1 MFSTLKNAFK
11 DKEIRKKIFFTLFI
25 LLLYRIGA
33 NITVPGI
40 NAKAIS
46 QVAQT
51 GLVSMLDTVSGGG
64 LDNYSIFSLG
74 VSPYITA
81 QIVIQLLQMDIVPR
95 LVEWGKQGEVGR
107 RKTNQVTRY
116 LTLAIA
122 FVQSIGITLGFNVL
136 TQMGLVKN
144 QTPTTY
150 IQIGIIMTGGTM
162 LLNWLGDEI
171 TDKGLGNGISVIIFA
186 GIIARLPN
194 GIYSLYKEEIVNT
207 SASDRRK
214 GILFFA
220 GIIILILL
228 VTQLVTWVQQAER
241 RVPIQYTRRANVSGS
256 ESFLP
261 LKVNVSGV
269 IPVIFASSFI
279 ITPATI
285 LMVFQ
290 KNHANDQWFK
300 VCSNIFSMQTTAG
313 SLIYTL
319 LIILF
324 TFFYAFVQ
332 VNPEKLAEN
341 LQKQGAYIPSVWPG
355 EDTQKYVS
363 KLLIRLSTVGS
374 VFLGLVALLP
384 QLATNIWGLPSSIG
398 LGGTSLLIVIG
409 VVLEL
414 WRQIDG
420 LLMKREY
427 VGFIRDKRPSF
438 ND

>member
-11 DKEIRKKIFFTLFI
+11 DKEIRNKIYFTLFI

-33 NITVPGI
+33 NITVPGV
-40 NAKAIS
+40 NAKAIT

-51 GLVSMLDTVSGGG
+51 GLVPMLDTVSGGG

-74 VSPYITA
+74 VSPFITA
-81 QIVIQLLQMDIVPR
+81 QIVIQLLQMDIVPT

-107 RKTNQVTRY
+107 RKTNQVTRW
-116 LTLAIA
+116 LALFVA
-122 FVQSIGITLGFNVL
+122 FFQSLGITLGFNAL
-136 TQMGLVKN
+136 TEMGLVKS
-144 QTPTTY
+144 QTWQTY
-150 IQIGIIMTGGTM
+150 CEIAIIMTAGTM
-162 LLNWLGDEI
+162 LLTWLGDEI
-171 TDKGLGNGISVIIFA
+171 TDKGLGNGVSVIIFA
-186 GIIARLPN
+186 GIIARLPR
-194 GIYSLYKEEIVNT
+194 GLWQLYKDEVINN
-207 SASDRRK
+207 SASDRWQ
-214 GILFFA
+214 GIVFFIA
-220 GIIILILL
+220 ILIAILI
-228 VTQLVTWVQQAER
+228 VTQIVTWVEQADR
-241 RVPIQYTRRANVSGS
+241 RIPIQYTRRATTSGS

-279 ITPATI
+279 VTPATI
-285 LMVFQ
+285 LMAFQ
-290 KNHANDQWFK
+290 RTQGDQQWYK
-300 VCSNIFSMQTTAG
+300 VMTNIFSMQTTTG
-313 SLIYTL
+313 VIIYTL
-319 LIILF
+319 LIVLF

-332 VNPEKLAEN
+332 VNPEKLAKN

-355 EDTQKYVS
+355 KDTQKYVS

-384 QLATNIWGLPSSIG
+384 QLATNIWDLPSSIG

-414 WRQIDG
+414 SRQING

-427 VGFIRDKRPSF
+427 VGFIR
-438 ND
+438 

>member
-11 DKEIRKKIFFTLFI
+11 DKEIRNKIYFTLFI
-25 LLLYRIGA
+25 LLIYRIGA
-33 NITVPGI
+33 NITVPGV
-40 NAKAIS
+40 NAKAIT

-51 GLVSMLDTVSGGG
+51 GLVPMLDTVSGGG

-81 QIVIQLLQMDIVPR
+81 QIVIQLLQMDIVPT

-107 RKTNQVTRY
+107 RKTNNVTRW
-116 LTLAIA
+116 LALFVA
-122 FVQSIGITLGFNVL
+122 FIQSIGITLGFNAL
-136 TQMGLVKN
+136 TQMGLVKS
-144 QTPTTY
+144 QTWQSY
-150 IQIGIIMTGGTM
+150 CEIAIIMTAGTM
-162 LLNWLGDEI
+162 LLTWLGDEI
-171 TDKGLGNGISVIIFA
+171 TDKGLGNGVSVIIFA
-186 GIIARLPN
+186 GIIARLPR
-194 GIYSLYKEEIVNT
+194 GLWQLYKDSVINNN
-207 SASDRRK
+207 ASDRWQ
-214 GILFFA
+214 GILFFIA
-220 GIIILILL
+220 IIIAILI
-228 VTQLVTWVQQAER
+228 VTQIVTWVEQADR
-241 RVPIQYTRRANVSGS
+241 RIPIQYTRRATISGS

-285 LMVFQ
+285 LMAFQ
-290 KNHANDQWFK
+290 RSQGDQQWYK
-300 VCSNIFSMQTTAG
+300 VMTNIFSMQTTPG
-313 SLIYTL
+313 VIIYTV

-332 VNPEKLAEN
+332 VNPEKLSKN

-355 EDTQKYVS
+355 KDTQDYVS
-363 KLLIRLSTVGS
+363 KVLIRLSTVGS

-384 QLATNIWGLPSSIG
+384 QLATNFWDLPSSIG

-414 WRQIDG
+414 SRQING

-427 VGFIRDKRPSF
+427 VGFIR
-438 ND
+438 

>member
-11 DKEIRKKIFFTLFI
+11 DKEIRNKIWFTLFI

-33 NITVPGI
+33 NITVPGV
-40 NAKAIS
+40 NAKAIT

-51 GLVSMLDTVSGGG
+51 GLVPMLDTVSGGG

-81 QIVIQLLQMDIVPR
+81 QIVIQLLQMDIVPT

-107 RKTNQVTRY
+107 RKTNQVTRW
-116 LTLAIA
+116 LALAIA
-122 FVQSIGITLGFNVL
+122 FVQSIGITLGFNAL
-136 TQMGLVKN
+136 TQMGLVKT
-144 QTPTTY
+144 QTPQTY
-150 IQIGIIMTGGTM
+150 IEIAIIMTAGTM
-162 LLNWLGDEI
+162 LLTWLGDEI

-186 GIIARLPN
+186 GIIARLP
-194 GIYSLYKEEIVNT
+194 GGLWQVYKEEVINN
-207 SASDRRK
+207 SASDRWK
-214 GILFFA
+214 GILFFVGLILA
-220 GIIILILL
+220 ILI
-228 VTQLVTWVQQAER
+228 VTQLVTWVEQATR
-241 RVPIQYTRRANVSGS
+241 RIPIQYTRRATVSGS

-285 LMVFQ
+285 LMAFQ
-290 KNHANDQWFK
+290 KSQGDQQWFK
-300 VCSNIFSMQTTAG
+300 VLTNIFSLQTTPG
-313 SLIYTL
+313 VIIYTL
-319 LIILF
+319 LIVLF

-355 EDTQKYVS
+355 KDTQNYIS
-363 KLLIRLSTVGS
+363 KMLMKLSTVGA

-384 QLATNIWGLPSSIG
+384 QLATNFWNLPSSIG

-414 WRQIDG
+414 SRQING

-427 VGFIRDKRPSF
+427 VGFIR
-438 ND
+438 

>member
-11 DKEIRKKIFFTLFI
+11 DKDIRSKIFFTLFI

-33 NITVPGI
+33 NITVPGV
-40 NAKAIS
+40 NAKAITR
-46 QVAQT
+46 VEQT
-51 GLVSMLDTVSGGG
+51 GLVPMLDTVSGGG
-64 LDNYSIFSLG
+64 LDTYSIFSLG

-81 QIVIQLLQMDIVPR
+81 QIVIQLLQMDIVPK

-116 LTLAIA
+116 LTLVVA
-122 FVQSIGITLGFNVL
+122 FVQSLGITLGFNVL
-136 TQMGLVKN
+136 TEMGLVKT
-144 QTPTTY
+144 QTPQTY
-150 IQIGIIMTGGTM
+150 IEIAIIMTAGTM
-162 LLNWLGDEI
+162 LLTWLGDEI
-171 TDKGLGNGISVIIFA
+171 TDKGLGNGVSVIIFA

-194 GIYSLYKEEIVNT
+194 GIYQLFKDFIINN
-207 SASDRRK
+207 SASDRWQ
-214 GILFFA
+214 GILFFIA
-220 GIIILILL
+220 IIIAILL
-228 VTQLVTWVQQAER
+228 VTQFVTWFQQADL
-241 RVPIQYTRRANVSGS
+241 RVPIQYTRRAATSGS

-285 LMVFQ
+285 LMAFQ
-290 KNHANDQWFK
+290 RSHGNEQWFK
-300 VCSNIFSMQTTAG
+300 ICNQIFSLQTTPGA
-313 SLIYTL
+313 LIYTL

-355 EDTQKYVS
+355 KDTQKYVS
-363 KLLIRLSTVGS
+363 KILIRLSTVGA

-384 QLATNIWGLPSSIG
+384 QLATNIFGLPSSIG

-414 WRQIDG
+414 ARQVDG

-427 VGFIRDKRPSF
+427 VGFIR
-438 ND
+438 

>member
-11 DKEIRKKIFFTLFI
+11 DKEIRNKIYFTLFI
-25 LLLYRIGA
+25 LLIYRIGA
-33 NITVPGI
+33 NITVPGV
-40 NAKAIS
+40 NAKAIT

-51 GLVSMLDTVSGGG
+51 GLVPMLDTVSGGG

-81 QIVIQLLQMDIVPR
+81 QIVIQLLQMDIVPT

-107 RKTNQVTRY
+107 RKTNNVTRW
-116 LTLAIA
+116 LALFVA
-122 FVQSIGITLGFNVL
+122 FIQSIGITLGFNAL
-136 TQMGLVKN
+136 TQMGLVKSQN
-144 QTPTTY
+144 WQSY
-150 IQIGIIMTGGTM
+150 GEIAIIMTAGTM
-162 LLNWLGDEI
+162 LLTWLGDEI
-171 TDKGLGNGISVIIFA
+171 TDKGLGNGVSVIIFA
-186 GIIARLPN
+186 GIIARLPR
-194 GIYSLYKEEIVNT
+194 GLWQLYKDGVINNY
-207 SASDRRK
+207 ASDRWQ
-214 GILFFA
+214 GILFFIA
-220 GIIILILL
+220 IIIAILI
-228 VTQLVTWVQQAER
+228 VTQLVTWVEQADR
-241 RVPIQYTRRANVSGS
+241 RIPIQYTRRATISGS

-285 LMVFQ
+285 LMAFQ
-290 KNHANDQWFK
+290 KSQGDQQWYK
-300 VCSNIFSMQTTAG
+300 IMTNIFSMQTTPG
-313 SLIYTL
+313 VIIYTV

-332 VNPEKLAEN
+332 VNPEKLAKN

-355 EDTQKYVS
+355 KDTQDYVS
-363 KLLIRLSTVGS
+363 KVLIRLSTVGS

-384 QLATNIWGLPSSIG
+384 QLATNFWDLPSSIG

-414 WRQIDG
+414 SRQING

-427 VGFIRDKRPSF
+427 VGFIR
-438 ND
+438 

>member
-11 DKEIRKKIFFTLFI
+11 DKEIRNKIFFTLFI

-33 NITVPGI
+33 NIAVPGV
-40 NAKAIS
+40 NAKAIN

-51 GLVSMLDTVSGGG
+51 GLVPMLDTVSGGG

-81 QIVIQLLQMDIVPR
+81 QIVIQLLQMDIVPK

-116 LTLAIA
+116 LTLVVA
-122 FVQSIGITLGFNVL
+122 FIQSIGITLGFNVL
-136 TQMGLVKN
+136 TQMGLVKS
-144 QTPTTY
+144 QTPQTY
-150 IQIGIIMTGGTM
+150 IQIAIIMTAGTF
-162 LLNWLGDEI
+162 LLTWLGDEI
-171 TDKGLGNGISVIIFA
+171 TDKGLGNGVSVIIFA
-186 GIIARLPN
+186 GIISRLPN
-194 GIYSLYKEEIVNT
+194 GIAQIFKEDVSNA
-207 SASDRRK
+207 SSSDRWK
-214 GILFFA
+214 GILFFVA
-220 GIIILILL
+220 IIIAIL
-228 VTQLVTWVQQAER
+228 VITKVVTWVEQAIR
-241 RVPIQYTRRANVSGS
+241 RVSIQYTRRAAVSGS

-279 ITPATI
+279 ITPSTI
-285 LMVFQ
+285 LMAFQ
-290 KNHANDQWFK
+290 SHQGEQWYQILTQ
-300 VCSNIFSMQTTAG
+300 IFSLQTTPGAV
-313 SLIYTL
+313 IYTL
-319 LIILF
+319 LIVLF

-332 VNPEKLAEN
+332 VNPEKLSEN
-341 LQKQGAYIPSVWPG
+341 LQKQSAYIPSVWPG
-355 EDTQKYVS
+355 KDTQDFVS
-363 KLLIRLSTVGS
+363 KLLMRLSTVGS
-374 VFLGLVALLP
+374 VYLGLVALLP

-414 WRQIDG
+414 SRQVNG

-427 VGFIRDKRPSF
+427 VGFIR
-438 ND
+438 

>member
-11 DKEIRKKIFFTLFI
+11 DKEIRNKIFFTLFI

-33 NITVPGI
+33 NIAVPGV
-40 NAKAIS
+40 NAKAIN

-51 GLVSMLDTVSGGG
+51 GLVPMLDTVSGGG

-81 QIVIQLLQMDIVPR
+81 QIVIQLLQMDIVPK

-116 LTLAIA
+116 LTLVVA
-122 FVQSIGITLGFNVL
+122 FIQSIGITLGFNVL
-136 TQMGLVKN
+136 TQMGLVKSP
-144 QTPTTY
+144 TPQTY
-150 IQIGIIMTGGTM
+150 IQIAIIMTAGTF
-162 LLNWLGDEI
+162 LLTWLGDEI
-171 TDKGLGNGISVIIFA
+171 TDKGLGNGVSVIIFA
-186 GIIARLPN
+186 GIISRLPN
-194 GIYSLYKEEIVNT
+194 GIAQIFKEDVSNA
-207 SASDRRK
+207 SSSDRWK
-214 GILFFA
+214 GIVFFVA
-220 GIIILILL
+220 IIIAIL
-228 VTQLVTWVQQAER
+228 VITKVVTWVEQAIR
-241 RVPIQYTRRANVSGS
+241 RVPIQYTRRAAVSGS

-279 ITPATI
+279 ITPSTI
-285 LMVFQ
+285 LMAFQ
-290 KNHANDQWFK
+290 SHQGEQWYQILTQ
-300 VCSNIFSMQTTAG
+300 IFSLQTTPGAV
-313 SLIYTL
+313 IYTL
-319 LIILF
+319 LIVLF

-332 VNPEKLAEN
+332 VNPEKLSEN
-341 LQKQGAYIPSVWPG
+341 LQKQSAYIPSVWPG
-355 EDTQKYVS
+355 KDTQDFVS
-363 KLLIRLSTVGS
+363 KLLMRLSTVGS
-374 VFLGLVALLP
+374 VYLGLVALLP

-414 WRQIDG
+414 SRQVNG

-427 VGFIRDKRPSF
+427 VGFIR
-438 ND
+438 

>member
-11 DKEIRKKIFFTLFI
+11 DKEIRNKIFFTLFI

-33 NITVPGI
+33 NIAVPGV
-40 NAKAIS
+40 NAKAIN

-51 GLVSMLDTVSGGG
+51 GLVPMLDTVSGGG

-81 QIVIQLLQMDIVPR
+81 QIVIQLLQMDIVPK

-116 LTLAIA
+116 LTLVVA
-122 FVQSIGITLGFNVL
+122 FIQSIGITLGFNVL
-136 TQMGLVKN
+136 TQMGLVKS
-144 QTPTTY
+144 QTPQTY
-150 IQIGIIMTGGTM
+150 IQIAIIMTAGTF
-162 LLNWLGDEI
+162 LLTWLGDEI
-171 TDKGLGNGISVIIFA
+171 TDKGLGNGVSVIIFA
-186 GIIARLPN
+186 GIISRLPN
-194 GIYSLYKEEIVNT
+194 GIAQIFKEDVSNA
-207 SASDRRK
+207 SSSDRWK
-214 GILFFA
+214 GIVFFVA
-220 GIIILILL
+220 IIIAIL
-228 VTQLVTWVQQAER
+228 VITKVVTWGEQAIR
-241 RVPIQYTRRANVSGS
+241 RVPIQYTRRAAVSGS

-279 ITPATI
+279 ITPSTI
-285 LMVFQ
+285 LMAFQ
-290 KNHANDQWFK
+290 SHQGEQWYQILTQ
-300 VCSNIFSMQTTAG
+300 IFSLQTTPGAV
-313 SLIYTL
+313 IYTL
-319 LIILF
+319 LIVLF

-332 VNPEKLAEN
+332 VNPEKLSEN
-341 LQKQGAYIPSVWPG
+341 LQKQSAYIPSVWPG
-355 EDTQKYVS
+355 KDTQDFVS
-363 KLLIRLSTVGS
+363 KLLMRLSTVGS
-374 VFLGLVALLP
+374 VYLGLVALLP

-414 WRQIDG
+414 SRQVNG

-427 VGFIRDKRPSF
+427 VGFIR
-438 ND
+438 

>member
-11 DKEIRKKIFFTLFI
+11 DKEIRNKIYFTLFI

-33 NITVPGI
+33 NITVPGV
-40 NAKAIS
+40 NAKAIT

-51 GLVSMLDTVSGGG
+51 GLVPMLDTVSGGG

-74 VSPYITA
+74 VSPFITA
-81 QIVIQLLQMDIVPR
+81 QIVIQLLQMDIIPT

-107 RKTNQVTRY
+107 RKTNQATRW
-116 LTLAIA
+116 LALFVA
-122 FVQSIGITLGFNVL
+122 FFQSIGITLGFNAL
-136 TQMGLVKN
+136 TEMGLVKS
-144 QTPTTY
+144 QTWQSY
-150 IQIGIIMTGGTM
+150 CEIAIIMTAGTM
-162 LLNWLGDEI
+162 LLTWLGDEI
-171 TDKGLGNGISVIIFA
+171 TDKGLGNGVSVIIFA
-186 GIIARLPN
+186 GIIARLPR
-194 GIYSLYKEEIVNT
+194 GLWQLYKDEVINN
-207 SASDRRK
+207 SASDRWQ
-214 GILFFA
+214 GIVFFIA
-220 GIIILILL
+220 ILIAILI
-228 VTQLVTWVQQAER
+228 VTQIVTWVEQADR
-241 RVPIQYTRRANVSGS
+241 RIPIQYTRRATTSGS

-279 ITPATI
+279 VTPATI
-285 LMVFQ
+285 LMAFQ
-290 KNHANDQWFK
+290 RTQGDQQWYK
-300 VCSNIFSMQTTAG
+300 VMTNIFSMQTTTG
-313 SLIYTL
+313 VIIYTL
-319 LIILF
+319 LIVLF

-332 VNPEKLAEN
+332 VNPEKLAKN

-355 EDTQKYVS
+355 KDTQKYVS

-384 QLATNIWGLPSSIG
+384 QLATNIWDLPSSIG

-414 WRQIDG
+414 SRQING

-427 VGFIRDKRPSF
+427 VGFIR
-438 ND
+438 

>member
-25 LLLYRIGA
+25 LLLYRLGA

-40 NAKAIS
+40 NARAIDT
-46 QVAQT
+46 VAQT
-51 GLVSMLDTVSGGG
+51 GLVPMLDLVSGGG

-95 LVEWGKQGEVGR
+95 LVEWSKQGEVGR

-116 LTLAIA
+116 LTLAVA
-122 FVQSIGITLGFNVL
+122 FVQAIGITLGFNVL
-136 TQMGLVKN
+136 TQMGLVQH
-144 QTPTTY
+144 QTPMTY

-162 LLNWLGDEI
+162 LLTWLGDEI
-171 TDKGLGNGISVIIFA
+171 TDKGLGNGVSAIIFA
-186 GIIARLPN
+186 GIICRLPR
-194 GIYSLYKEEIVNT
+194 GIVSLYREEIIDA
-207 SASDRRK
+207 SAADRWQ
-214 GILFFA
+214 GILFFI
-220 GIIILILL
+220 GIILIILV
-228 VTQLVTWVQQAER
+228 VTQFVTWVQQAER
-241 RVPIQYTRRANVSGS
+241 RIPIQYTRRATVSGS

-279 ITPATI
+279 MTPATI
-285 LMVFQ
+285 LMAFQ
-290 KNHANDQWFK
+290 KNHGNDQWFK

-313 SLIYTL
+313 SIIYTL

-355 EDTQKYVS
+355 KDTQNYVS
-363 KLLIRLSTVGS
+363 KLLMRLSTVGS

-384 QLATNIWGLPSSIG
+384 QLATNIWSLPSSIG

-414 WRQIDG
+414 SRQIDG

-427 VGFIRDKRPSF
+427 VGFIR
-438 ND
+438 

>member
-11 DKEIRKKIFFTLFI
+11 DKEIRNKIYFTLFI

-33 NITVPGI
+33 NITVPGV
-40 NAKAIS
+40 NAKAIT

-51 GLVSMLDTVSGGG
+51 GLVPMLDTVSGGG

-81 QIVIQLLQMDIVPR
+81 QIVIQLLQMDIVPV

-107 RKTNQVTRY
+107 RKTNQATRW
-116 LTLAIA
+116 LSLFVA
-122 FVQSIGITLGFNVL
+122 FVQSIGITLGFNAL
-136 TQMGLVKN
+136 TQMGLVKT
-144 QTPTTY
+144 QTLQTY
-150 IQIGIIMTGGTM
+150 TEIAIIMTAGTM
-162 LLNWLGDEI
+162 LLTWLGDEI
-171 TDKGLGNGISVIIFA
+171 TDKGLGNGVSVIIFA
-186 GIIARLPN
+186 GIIARLPR
-194 GIYSLYKEEIVNT
+194 GLWELYKEEIINK
-207 SASDRRK
+207 SATDRWK
-214 GILFFA
+214 GIMFFIA
-220 GIIILILL
+220 IIIAIIL
-228 VTQLVTWVQQAER
+228 VTQIVTWVEQADR
-241 RVPIQYTRRANVSGS
+241 RIPIQYTKRATISGS

-285 LMVFQ
+285 LMAFQ
-290 KNHANDQWFK
+290 KSQGEQQWYK
-300 VCSNIFSMQTTAG
+300 IMTNIFSMQTTPG
-313 SLIYTL
+313 VIIYTV

-332 VNPEKLAEN
+332 VNPEKLSKN
-341 LQKQGAYIPSVWPG
+341 LQKQGTYIPSIWPG
-355 EDTQKYVS
+355 KDTQDYVS

-384 QLATNIWGLPSSIG
+384 QLATNFWNLPSSIG

-414 WRQIDG
+414 SRQING

-427 VGFIRDKRPSF
+427 VGFIR
-438 ND
+438 

>member
-11 DKEIRKKIFFTLFI
+11 DKEIRNKIYFTLFI

-33 NITVPGI
+33 NITVPGV
-40 NAKAIS
+40 NAKAIT

-51 GLVSMLDTVSGGG
+51 GLVPMLDTVSGGG

-74 VSPYITA
+74 VSPFITA
-81 QIVIQLLQMDIVPR
+81 QIVIQLLQMDIVPT

-107 RKTNQVTRY
+107 RKTNQATRW
-116 LTLAIA
+116 LALFVA
-122 FVQSIGITLGFNVL
+122 FFQSIGITLGFNAL
-136 TQMGLVKN
+136 TEMGLVKS
-144 QTPTTY
+144 QTWQSY
-150 IQIGIIMTGGTM
+150 CEIAIIMTAGTM
-162 LLNWLGDEI
+162 LLTWLGDEI
-171 TDKGLGNGISVIIFA
+171 TDKGLGNGVSVIIFA
-186 GIIARLPN
+186 GIIARLPR
-194 GIYSLYKEEIVNT
+194 GLWQLYKDEVINN
-207 SASDRRK
+207 SASDRWQ
-214 GILFFA
+214 GIVFFIA
-220 GIIILILL
+220 ILIAILI
-228 VTQLVTWVQQAER
+228 VTQIVTWVEQADR
-241 RVPIQYTRRANVSGS
+241 RIPIQYTRRATTSGS

-279 ITPATI
+279 VTPATI
-285 LMVFQ
+285 LMAFQ
-290 KNHANDQWFK
+290 RTQGDQQWYK
-300 VCSNIFSMQTTAG
+300 VMTNIFSMQTTTG
-313 SLIYTL
+313 VIIYTL
-319 LIILF
+319 LIVLF

-332 VNPEKLAEN
+332 VNPEKLAKN

-355 EDTQKYVS
+355 KDTQKYVS

-384 QLATNIWGLPSSIG
+384 QLATNIWDLPSSIG

-414 WRQIDG
+414 SRQING

-427 VGFIRDKRPSF
+427 VGFIR
-438 ND
+438 

>member
-11 DKEIRKKIFFTLFI
+11 DKEIRNKIFFTLFI

-33 NITVPGI
+33 NIAVPGV
-40 NAKAIS
+40 NAKAIN

-51 GLVSMLDTVSGGG
+51 GLVPMLDTVSGGG

-81 QIVIQLLQMDIVPR
+81 QIVIQLLQMDIVPK

-116 LTLAIA
+116 LTLVVA
-122 FVQSIGITLGFNVL
+122 FIQSIGITLGFNVL

-144 QTPTTY
+144 QTPQTY
-150 IQIGIIMTGGTM
+150 IQIAIIMTAGTF
-162 LLNWLGDEI
+162 LLTWLGDEI
-171 TDKGLGNGISVIIFA
+171 TDKGLGNGVSVIIFA
-186 GIIARLPN
+186 GIISRLPN
-194 GIYSLYKEEIVNT
+194 GIAQIFKEDVSNA
-207 SASDRRK
+207 SSSDRWK
-214 GILFFA
+214 GILFFVA
-220 GIIILILL
+220 IIIAIL
-228 VTQLVTWVQQAER
+228 VITKVVTWVEQAIR
-241 RVPIQYTRRANVSGS
+241 RVPIQYTRRAAVSGS

-279 ITPATI
+279 ITPSTI
-285 LMVFQ
+285 LMAFQ
-290 KNHANDQWFK
+290 SHQGEQWYQILTQ
-300 VCSNIFSMQTTAG
+300 IFSLQTTPGAV
-313 SLIYTL
+313 IYTL
-319 LIILF
+319 LIVLF

-332 VNPEKLAEN
+332 VNPEKLSEN
-341 LQKQGAYIPSVWPG
+341 LQKQSAYIPSVWPG
-355 EDTQKYVS
+355 KDTQDFVS
-363 KLLIRLSTVGS
+363 KLLMRLSTVGS
-374 VFLGLVALLP
+374 VYLGLVALLP

-414 WRQIDG
+414 SRQVNG

-427 VGFIRDKRPSF
+427 VGFIR
-438 ND
+438 

>member
-11 DKEIRKKIFFTLFI
+11 DKEIRNKIYFTLFI
-25 LLLYRIGA
+25 LLIYRIGA
-33 NITVPGI
+33 NITVPGV
-40 NAKAIS
+40 NAKAIT

-51 GLVSMLDTVSGGG
+51 GLVPMLDTVSGGG

-81 QIVIQLLQMDIVPR
+81 QIVIQLLQMDIVPT

-107 RKTNQVTRY
+107 RKTNNVTRW
-116 LTLAIA
+116 LALFVA
-122 FVQSIGITLGFNVL
+122 FIQSIGITLGFNAL
-136 TQMGLVKN
+136 TQMGLVKSQN
-144 QTPTTY
+144 WQSY
-150 IQIGIIMTGGTM
+150 GEIAIIMTAGTM
-162 LLNWLGDEI
+162 LLTWLGDEI
-171 TDKGLGNGISVIIFA
+171 TDKGLGNGVSVIIFA
-186 GIIARLPN
+186 GIIARLPR
-194 GIYSLYKEEIVNT
+194 GLWQLYKDGVINNN
-207 SASDRRK
+207 ASDRWQ
-214 GILFFA
+214 GILFFIA
-220 GIIILILL
+220 IIIAILI
-228 VTQLVTWVQQAER
+228 VTQVVTWVEQADR
-241 RVPIQYTRRANVSGS
+241 RIPIQYTRRATISGS

-285 LMVFQ
+285 LMAFQ
-290 KNHANDQWFK
+290 KSQGDQQWYK
-300 VCSNIFSMQTTAG
+300 IMTNIFSMQTTPG
-313 SLIYTL
+313 VIIYTV

-332 VNPEKLAEN
+332 VNPEKLAKN

-355 EDTQKYVS
+355 KDTQDYVS
-363 KLLIRLSTVGS
+363 KVLIRLSTVGS

-384 QLATNIWGLPSSIG
+384 QLATNFWDLPSSIG

-414 WRQIDG
+414 SRQING

-427 VGFIRDKRPSF
+427 VGFIR
-438 ND
+438 

>member
-11 DKEIRKKIFFTLFI
+11 DKEIRNKIFFTLFI

-33 NITVPGI
+33 NIAVPGV
-40 NAKAIS
+40 NAKAIN

-51 GLVSMLDTVSGGG
+51 GLVPMLDTVSGGG

-81 QIVIQLLQMDIVPR
+81 QIVIQLLQMDIVPK

-116 LTLAIA
+116 LTLVVA
-122 FVQSIGITLGFNVL
+122 FIQSIGITLGFNVL
-136 TQMGLVKN
+136 TQMGLVKS
-144 QTPTTY
+144 QTPQTY
-150 IQIGIIMTGGTM
+150 IQIAIIMTAGTF
-162 LLNWLGDEI
+162 LLTWLGDEI
-171 TDKGLGNGISVIIFA
+171 TDKGLGNGVSVIIFA
-186 GIIARLPN
+186 GIISRLPN
-194 GIYSLYKEEIVNT
+194 GIAQIFKEDVSNA
-207 SASDRRK
+207 SSSDRWK
-214 GILFFA
+214 GIVFFIA
-220 GIIILILL
+220 IIIAIL
-228 VTQLVTWVQQAER
+228 VITKVVTWVEQAIR
-241 RVPIQYTRRANVSGS
+241 RVPIQYTRRAAVSGS

-279 ITPATI
+279 ITPSTI
-285 LMVFQ
+285 LMAFQ
-290 KNHANDQWFK
+290 SHQGEQWYQILTQ
-300 VCSNIFSMQTTAG
+300 IFSLQTTPGAV
-313 SLIYTL
+313 IYTL
-319 LIILF
+319 LIVLF

-332 VNPEKLAEN
+332 VNPEKLSEN
-341 LQKQGAYIPSVWPG
+341 LQKQSAYIPSVWPG
-355 EDTQKYVS
+355 KDTQDFVS
-363 KLLIRLSTVGS
+363 KLLMRLSTVGS
-374 VFLGLVALLP
+374 VYLGLVALLP

-414 WRQIDG
+414 SRQVNG

-427 VGFIRDKRPSF
+427 VGFIR
-438 ND
+438 

>member
-11 DKEIRKKIFFTLFI
+11 DKEIRNKIFFTLFI

-33 NITVPGI
+33 NIAVPGV
-40 NAKAIS
+40 NAKAIN

-51 GLVSMLDTVSGGG
+51 GLVPMLDTVSGGG

-81 QIVIQLLQMDIVPR
+81 QIVIQLLQMDIVPK

-116 LTLAIA
+116 LTLVVA
-122 FVQSIGITLGFNVL
+122 FIQSIGITLGFNVL
-136 TQMGLVKN
+136 TQMGLVKS
-144 QTPTTY
+144 QTPQTY
-150 IQIGIIMTGGTM
+150 IQIAIIMTTGTF
-162 LLNWLGDEI
+162 LLTWLGDEI
-171 TDKGLGNGISVIIFA
+171 TDKGLGNGVSVIIFA
-186 GIIARLPN
+186 GIISRLPN
-194 GIYSLYKEEIVNT
+194 GIAQIFKEDVSNA
-207 SASDRRK
+207 SSSDRWK
-214 GILFFA
+214 GILFFVA
-220 GIIILILL
+220 IIIAIL
-228 VTQLVTWVQQAER
+228 VITKVVTWVEQAIR
-241 RVPIQYTRRANVSGS
+241 RVPIQYTRRAAVSGS

-279 ITPATI
+279 ITPSTI
-285 LMVFQ
+285 LMAFQ
-290 KNHANDQWFK
+290 SHQGEQWYQILTQ
-300 VCSNIFSMQTTAG
+300 IFSLQTTPGAV
-313 SLIYTL
+313 IYTL
-319 LIILF
+319 LIVLF

-332 VNPEKLAEN
+332 VNPEKLSEN
-341 LQKQGAYIPSVWPG
+341 LQKQSAYIPSVWPG
-355 EDTQKYVS
+355 KDTQDFVS
-363 KLLIRLSTVGS
+363 KLLMRLSTVGS
-374 VFLGLVALLP
+374 VYLGLVALLP

-414 WRQIDG
+414 SRQVNG

-427 VGFIRDKRPSF
+427 VGFIR
-438 ND
+438 

>member
-11 DKEIRKKIFFTLFI
+11 DKEIRNKIYFTLFI

-33 NITVPGI
+33 NITVPGV
-40 NAKAIS
+40 NAKAIT

-51 GLVSMLDTVSGGG
+51 GLVPMLDTVSGGG

-81 QIVIQLLQMDIVPR
+81 QIVIQLLQMDIVPV

-107 RKTNQVTRY
+107 RKTNQVTRW
-116 LTLAIA
+116 LSLAVA
-122 FVQSIGITLGFNVL
+122 FVQSIGITLGFNAL
-136 TQMGLVKN
+136 TQMGLVKSQSW
-144 QTPTTY
+144 QTY
-150 IQIGIIMTGGTM
+150 VEIAVIMTAGTM
-162 LLNWLGDEI
+162 LLTWLGDEI
-171 TDKGLGNGISVIIFA
+171 TDKGLGNGVSVIIFA
-186 GIIARLPN
+186 GIIARLPR
-194 GIYSLYKEEIVNT
+194 GLYQIFKEDIINN
-207 SASDRRK
+207 SASDRIQ
-214 GILFFA
+214 GILFFIA
-220 GIIILILL
+220 IIIAILV
-228 VTQLVTWVQQAER
+228 VTQLVTWVEQADR
-241 RVPIQYTRRANVSGS
+241 RIPIQYTKRATVSGS

-290 KNHANDQWFK
+290 KSQGDQQWYK
-300 VCSNIFSMQTTAG
+300 VMTSIFSMQTTPG
-313 SLIYTL
+313 VIIYTL

-332 VNPEKLAEN
+332 VNPEKLSKN

-355 EDTQKYVS
+355 KDTQDYVS
-363 KLLIRLSTVGS
+363 KLLMRLSTVGS

-384 QLATNIWGLPSSIG
+384 QLATNFWNLPSSIG

-414 WRQIDG
+414 SRQVNG

-427 VGFIRDKRPSF
+427 VGFIR
-438 ND
+438 

>member
-11 DKEIRKKIFFTLFI
+11 DKEIRNKIFFTLFI

-33 NITVPGI
+33 NIAVPGV
-40 NAKAIS
+40 NAKAIN

-51 GLVSMLDTVSGGG
+51 GLVPMLDTVSGGG

-81 QIVIQLLQMDIVPR
+81 QIVIQLLQMDIVPK

-116 LTLAIA
+116 LTLVVA
-122 FVQSIGITLGFNVL
+122 FIQSIGITLGFNVL
-136 TQMGLVKN
+136 TQMGLVKS
-144 QTPTTY
+144 QTPQTY
-150 IQIGIIMTGGTM
+150 IQIAIIMTAGTF
-162 LLNWLGDEI
+162 LLTWLGDEI
-171 TDKGLGNGISVIIFA
+171 TDKGLGNGVSVIIFA
-186 GIIARLPN
+186 GIISRLPN
-194 GIYSLYKEEIVNT
+194 GIAQIFKEDVSNA
-207 SASDRRK
+207 SSSDRWK
-214 GILFFA
+214 GILFFVA
-220 GIIILILL
+220 IIIAIL
-228 VTQLVTWVQQAER
+228 VITKVVTWVEQAIR
-241 RVPIQYTRRANVSGS
+241 RVPIQYTRRAAVSGS

-279 ITPATI
+279 ITPSTI
-285 LMVFQ
+285 LMAFQ
-290 KNHANDQWFK
+290 SHQGEQ
-300 VCSNIFSMQTTAG
+300 CYQILTQIFSLQTTPGAV
-313 SLIYTL
+313 IYTL
-319 LIILF
+319 LIVLF

-332 VNPEKLAEN
+332 VNPEKLSEN
-341 LQKQGAYIPSVWPG
+341 LQKQSAYIPSVWPG
-355 EDTQKYVS
+355 KDTQDFVS
-363 KLLIRLSTVGS
+363 KLLMRLSTVGS
-374 VFLGLVALLP
+374 VYLGLVALLP

-414 WRQIDG
+414 SRQVNG

-427 VGFIRDKRPSF
+427 VGFIR
-438 ND
+438 

>member
-11 DKEIRKKIFFTLFI
+11 DKEIRNKIYFTLFI
-25 LLLYRIGA
+25 LLIYRIGA
-33 NITVPGI
+33 NIAVPGI
-40 NAKAIS
+40 NAKAIT

-51 GLVSMLDTVSGGG
+51 GLVPMLDTVSGGG

-81 QIVIQLLQMDIVPR
+81 QIVIQLLQMDIVPT

-116 LTLAIA
+116 LTLAVA
-122 FVQSIGITLGFNVL
+122 FFQSIGITLGFNAL
-136 TQMGLVKN
+136 TQMGLVKS
-144 QTPTTY
+144 QTPQTY
-150 IQIGIIMTGGTM
+150 IEIAIIMTAGTM
-162 LLNWLGDEI
+162 LLTWLGDEI
-171 TDKGLGNGISVIIFA
+171 TDKGLGNGVSVIIFA
-186 GIIARLPN
+186 GIIARLPS
-194 GIYSLYKEEIVNT
+194 GLWQIYKEGVINN
-207 SASDRRK
+207 SASDRWQ
-214 GILFFA
+214 GILFFIA
-220 GIIILILL
+220 IIVAILI
-228 VTQLVTWVQQAER
+228 VTQLVTWVEQADR
-241 RVPIQYTRRANVSGS
+241 RIPIQYTRRATISGS

-279 ITPATI
+279 VTPATI
-285 LMVFQ
+285 LMAFQ
-290 KNHANDQWFK
+290 RTQGDQQWFK
-300 VCSNIFSMQTTAG
+300 VMNQIFSLQTTPG
-313 SLIYTL
+313 VIIYTF

-355 EDTQKYVS
+355 KDTQNYIS
-363 KLLIRLSTVGS
+363 KMLIKLSTVGS

-384 QLATNIWGLPSSIG
+384 QLATNFWNLPSSIG

-414 WRQIDG
+414 SRQING

-427 VGFIRDKRPSF
+427 VGFIR
-438 ND
+438 

>member
-11 DKEIRKKIFFTLFI
+11 DKEIRNKIFFTLFI

-33 NITVPGI
+33 NIAVPGV
-40 NAKAIS
+40 NAKAIN

-51 GLVSMLDTVSGGG
+51 GLVPMLDTVSGGG

-81 QIVIQLLQMDIVPR
+81 QIVIQLLQMDIVPK

-116 LTLAIA
+116 LTLVVA
-122 FVQSIGITLGFNVL
+122 FIQSIGITLGFNVL
-136 TQMGLVKN
+136 TQMGLVKS
-144 QTPTTY
+144 QTPQTY
-150 IQIGIIMTGGTM
+150 IQIAIIMTAGTF
-162 LLNWLGDEI
+162 LLTWLGDEI
-171 TDKGLGNGISVIIFA
+171 TDKGLGNGVSVIIFA
-186 GIIARLPN
+186 GIISRLPN
-194 GIYSLYKEEIVNT
+194 GIAQIFKEDVSNA
-207 SASDRRK
+207 SSSDRWK
-214 GILFFA
+214 GIVFFVA
-220 GIIILILL
+220 IIIAIL
-228 VTQLVTWVQQAER
+228 VITKVVTWVEQAIR
-241 RVPIQYTRRANVSGS
+241 RVPIQYTRRVAVSGS

-279 ITPATI
+279 ITPSTI
-285 LMVFQ
+285 LMAFQ
-290 KNHANDQWFK
+290 SHQGEQWYQILTQ
-300 VCSNIFSMQTTAG
+300 IFSLQTTPGAV
-313 SLIYTL
+313 IYTL
-319 LIILF
+319 LIVLF

-332 VNPEKLAEN
+332 VNPEKLSEN
-341 LQKQGAYIPSVWPG
+341 LQKQSAYIPSVWPG
-355 EDTQKYVS
+355 KDTQDFVS
-363 KLLIRLSTVGS
+363 KLLMRLSTVGS
-374 VFLGLVALLP
+374 VYLGLVALLP

-414 WRQIDG
+414 SRQVNG

-427 VGFIRDKRPSF
+427 VGFIR
-438 ND
+438 

>member
-11 DKEIRKKIFFTLFI
+11 DKEIRNKIFFTLFI

-33 NITVPGI
+33 NIAVPGV
-40 NAKAIS
+40 NAKAIN

-51 GLVSMLDTVSGGG
+51 GLVPMLDTVSGGG

-81 QIVIQLLQMDIVPR
+81 QIVIQLLQMDIVPK

-116 LTLAIA
+116 LTLVVA
-122 FVQSIGITLGFNVL
+122 FIQSIGITLGFNVL
-136 TQMGLVKN
+136 TQMGLVKS
-144 QTPTTY
+144 QTPQTY
-150 IQIGIIMTGGTM
+150 IQIAIIMTAGTF
-162 LLNWLGDEI
+162 LLTWLGDEI
-171 TDKGLGNGISVIIFA
+171 TDKGLGNGVSVIIFA
-186 GIIARLPN
+186 GIISRLPN
-194 GIYSLYKEEIVNT
+194 GIAQIFKEDVSNA
-207 SASDRRK
+207 SSSDRWK
-214 GILFFA
+214 GIVFFVA
-220 GIIILILL
+220 IIIAIL
-228 VTQLVTWVQQAER
+228 VITKVVTWVEQAIR
-241 RVPIQYTRRANVSGS
+241 RVPIQYTRRAAVSGS

-279 ITPATI
+279 ITPSTI
-285 LMVFQ
+285 LMAFQ
-290 KNHANDQWFK
+290 SHQGEQWYQILTQ
-300 VCSNIFSMQTTAG
+300 IFSLQTTPGAV
-313 SLIYTL
+313 IYTL
-319 LIILF
+319 LIVLF

-332 VNPEKLAEN
+332 VNPEKLSEN
-341 LQKQGAYIPSVWPG
+341 LQKQSAYIPSVWPG
-355 EDTQKYVS
+355 KDTQYFVS
-363 KLLIRLSTVGS
+363 KLLMRLSTVGS
-374 VFLGLVALLP
+374 VYLGLVALLP

-414 WRQIDG
+414 SRQVNG

-427 VGFIRDKRPSF
+427 VGFIR
-438 ND
+438 

>member
-11 DKEIRKKIFFTLFI
+11 DKDIRSKIFFTLFI

-33 NITVPGI
+33 NITVPGV
-40 NAKAIS
+40 NAKAITR
-46 QVAQT
+46 VAQT
-51 GLVSMLDTVSGGG
+51 GLVPMLDTVSGGG
-64 LDNYSIFSLG
+64 LDTYSIFSLG

-81 QIVIQLLQMDIVPR
+81 QIVIQLLQMDIVPK

-116 LTLAIA
+116 LTLVVA
-122 FVQSIGITLGFNVL
+122 FVQSLGITLGFNVL
-136 TQMGLVKN
+136 TEMGLVKT
-144 QTPTTY
+144 QTPQTY
-150 IQIGIIMTGGTM
+150 IEIAIIMTAGTM
-162 LLNWLGDEI
+162 LLTWLGDEI
-171 TDKGLGNGISVIIFA
+171 TDKGLGNGVSVIIFA

-194 GIYSLYKEEIVNT
+194 GIYQLFKDFIINN
-207 SASDRRK
+207 SASDRWQ
-214 GILFFA
+214 GILFFIA
-220 GIIILILL
+220 IIIAILL
-228 VTQLVTWVQQAER
+228 VTQFVTWFQQADL
-241 RVPIQYTRRANVSGS
+241 RVPIQYTRRAATSGS

-285 LMVFQ
+285 LMAFQ
-290 KNHANDQWFK
+290 RSHGNEQWFK
-300 VCSNIFSMQTTAG
+300 ICNQIFSLQTTPGA
-313 SLIYTL
+313 LIYTL

-341 LQKQGAYIPSVWPG
+341 LQKPGAYIPSVWPG
-355 EDTQKYVS
+355 KDTQKYVS
-363 KLLIRLSTVGS
+363 KILIRLSTVGA

-384 QLATNIWGLPSSIG
+384 QLATNIFGLPSSIG

-414 WRQIDG
+414 ARQVDG

-427 VGFIRDKRPSF
+427 VGFIR
-438 ND
+438 

>member
-11 DKEIRKKIFFTLFI
+11 DKDIRPKIFFTLFI

-33 NITVPGI
+33 NITVPGV
-40 NAKAIS
+40 NAKAIT

-51 GLVSMLDTVSGGG
+51 GLVPMLDTVSGGG
-64 LDNYSIFSLG
+64 LDTYSIFSLG

-81 QIVIQLLQMDIVPR
+81 QIVIQLLQMDIVPK

-116 LTLAIA
+116 LTLVVA
-122 FVQSIGITLGFNVL
+122 FVQSLGITLGFNVL
-136 TQMGLVKN
+136 TEMGLVKT
-144 QTPTTY
+144 QTPQTY
-150 IQIGIIMTGGTM
+150 IEIAIIMTAGTM
-162 LLNWLGDEI
+162 LLTWLGDEI
-171 TDKGLGNGISVIIFA
+171 TDKGLGNGVSVIIFA

-194 GIYSLYKEEIVNT
+194 GIYQLFKDFIINN
-207 SASDRRK
+207 SASDRWQ
-214 GILFFA
+214 GILFFIA
-220 GIIILILL
+220 IIIAILL
-228 VTQLVTWVQQAER
+228 VTQFVTWFQQADL
-241 RVPIQYTRRANVSGS
+241 RVPIQYTRRVATSGS

-285 LMVFQ
+285 LMAFQ
-290 KNHANDQWFK
+290 RSHGNEQWFK
-300 VCSNIFSMQTTAG
+300 ICNQIFSLQTTPGA
-313 SLIYTL
+313 LIYTL

-324 TFFYAFVQ
+324 TFFYTFVQ

-355 EDTQKYVS
+355 KDTQKYVS
-363 KLLIRLSTVGS
+363 KILIRLSTVGA

-384 QLATNIWGLPSSIG
+384 QLATNIFGLPSSIG

-414 WRQIDG
+414 ARQVDG

-427 VGFIRDKRPSF
+427 VGFIR
-438 ND
+438 

>member
-11 DKEIRKKIFFTLFI
+11 DKEIRNKIYFTLFI
-25 LLLYRIGA
+25 LLIYRIGA
-33 NITVPGI
+33 NITVPGV
-40 NAKAIS
+40 NAKAIT

-51 GLVSMLDTVSGGG
+51 GLVPMLDTVSGGG

-81 QIVIQLLQMDIVPR
+81 QIVIQLLQMDIVPT

-107 RKTNQVTRY
+107 RKTNNVTRV
-116 LTLAIA
+116 LALFVA
-122 FVQSIGITLGFNVL
+122 FIQSIGITLGFNAL
-136 TQMGLVKN
+136 TEMGLVKS
-144 QTPTTY
+144 QTWQSY
-150 IQIGIIMTGGTM
+150 FEIAIVMTAGTM
-162 LLNWLGDEI
+162 LLTWLGDEI
-171 TDKGLGNGISVIIFA
+171 TDKGLGNGVSVIIFA
-186 GIIARLPN
+186 GIIARLPR
-194 GIYSLYKEEIVNT
+194 GLWQLYKEDVINNSV
-207 SASDRRK
+207 SDRWQ
-214 GILFFA
+214 GILFFIA
-220 GIIILILL
+220 IIIAILI
-228 VTQLVTWVQQAER
+228 VTQVVTWVEQADR
-241 RVPIQYTRRANVSGS
+241 RIPIQYTRRATISGS

-285 LMVFQ
+285 LMAFQ
-290 KNHANDQWFK
+290 KSQGDQQWYK
-300 VCSNIFSMQTTAG
+300 IMTNIFSMQTTPG
-313 SLIYTL
+313 VIIYTV

-332 VNPEKLAEN
+332 VNPEKLAKN

-355 EDTQKYVS
+355 KDTQDYVS
-363 KLLIRLSTVGS
+363 KVLIRLSTVGS

-384 QLATNIWGLPSSIG
+384 QLATNFWDLPSSIG

-414 WRQIDG
+414 SRQING

-427 VGFIRDKRPSF
+427 VGFIR
-438 ND
+438 

>member
-11 DKEIRKKIFFTLFI
+11 DKEIRNKIYFTLFI
-25 LLLYRIGA
+25 LLIYRIGA
-33 NITVPGI
+33 NITVPGV
-40 NAKAIS
+40 NAKAIT

-51 GLVSMLDTVSGGG
+51 GLVPMLDTVSGGG

-81 QIVIQLLQMDIVPR
+81 QIVIQLLQMDIVPT

-116 LTLAIA
+116 LTLVVA
-122 FVQSIGITLGFNVL
+122 FVQSIGITLGFNAL

-144 QTPTTY
+144 QTPQTY
-150 IQIGIIMTGGTM
+150 VEIAIIMTAGTM
-162 LLNWLGDEI
+162 LLTWLGDEI
-171 TDKGLGNGISVIIFA
+171 TDKGLGNGVSVIIFA
-186 GIIARLPN
+186 GIIARLPS
-194 GIYSLYKEEIVNT
+194 GLWQIYKEEIINN
-207 SASDRRK
+207 SASDRWQ
-214 GILFFA
+214 GILFFIA
-220 GIIILILL
+220 VIVAILI
-228 VTQLVTWVQQAER
+228 VTQLVTWVEQADR
-241 RVPIQYTRRANVSGS
+241 RIPIQYTRRATIS
-256 ESFLP
+256 
-261 LKVNVSGV
+261 VSGV

-285 LMVFQ
+285 LMAFQ
-290 KNHANDQWFK
+290 RTQGDQQWFK
-300 VCSNIFSMQTTAG
+300 VLNQIFSLQTTPG
-313 SLIYTL
+313 VIIYTL

-355 EDTQKYVS
+355 KDTQNYIS
-363 KLLIRLSTVGS
+363 KMLIKLSTVGS
-374 VFLGLVALLP
+374 IFLGLVALLP
-384 QLATNIWGLPSSIG
+384 QLATNFWNLPSSIG

-414 WRQIDG
+414 SRQING

-427 VGFIRDKRPSF
+427 VGFIR
-438 ND
+438 

>member
-11 DKEIRKKIFFTLFI
+11 DKEIRNKIYFTLFI

-33 NITVPGI
+33 NITVPGV
-40 NAKAIS
+40 NAKAIT

-51 GLVSMLDTVSGGG
+51 GLVPMLDTVSGGG

-81 QIVIQLLQMDIVPR
+81 QIVIQLLQMDIVPV

-107 RKTNQVTRY
+107 RKTNQATRW
-116 LTLAIA
+116 LSLFVA
-122 FVQSIGITLGFNVL
+122 FVQSIGITLGFNAL
-136 TQMGLVKN
+136 TQMGLVKT
-144 QTPTTY
+144 QTLQTY
-150 IQIGIIMTGGTM
+150 TEIAIIMTAGTM
-162 LLNWLGDEI
+162 LLTWLGDEI
-171 TDKGLGNGISVIIFA
+171 TDKGLGNGVSVIIFA
-186 GIIARLPN
+186 GIIARLPR
-194 GIYSLYKEEIVNT
+194 GLWELYKEEIINN
-207 SASDRRK
+207 SATDRWK
-214 GILFFA
+214 GIMFFIA
-220 GIIILILL
+220 IIIAIIL
-228 VTQLVTWVQQAER
+228 VTQIVTWVEQADR
-241 RVPIQYTRRANVSGS
+241 RIPIQYTKRATISGS

-285 LMVFQ
+285 LMAFQ
-290 KNHANDQWFK
+290 KSQGEQQWYK
-300 VCSNIFSMQTTAG
+300 IMTNIFSMQTTPG
-313 SLIYTL
+313 VIIYTV

-332 VNPEKLAEN
+332 VNPEKLSKN
-341 LQKQGAYIPSVWPG
+341 LQKQGAYIPSIWPG
-355 EDTQKYVS
+355 KDTQDYVS

-384 QLATNIWGLPSSIG
+384 QLATNFWNLPSSIG

-414 WRQIDG
+414 SRQING

-427 VGFIRDKRPSF
+427 VGFIR
-438 ND
+438 

>member
-11 DKEIRKKIFFTLFI
+11 DKDIRSKIFFTLFI

-33 NITVPGI
+33 NITVPGV
-40 NAKAIS
+40 NVKAITR
-46 QVAQT
+46 VAQT
-51 GLVSMLDTVSGGG
+51 GLVPMLDTVSGGG
-64 LDNYSIFSLG
+64 LDTYSIFSLG

-81 QIVIQLLQMDIVPR
+81 QIVIQLLQMDIVPK

-116 LTLAIA
+116 LTLVVA
-122 FVQSIGITLGFNVL
+122 FVQSLGITLGFNVL
-136 TQMGLVKN
+136 TEMGLVKT
-144 QTPTTY
+144 QTPQTY
-150 IQIGIIMTGGTM
+150 IEIAIIMTAGTM
-162 LLNWLGDEI
+162 LLTWLGDEI
-171 TDKGLGNGISVIIFA
+171 TDKGLGNGVSVIIFA

-194 GIYSLYKEEIVNT
+194 GIYQLYKDFIINN
-207 SASDRRK
+207 SASDRWQ
-214 GILFFA
+214 GILFFIA
-220 GIIILILL
+220 IIIAILL
-228 VTQLVTWVQQAER
+228 VTQFVTWFQQADL
-241 RVPIQYTRRANVSGS
+241 RVPIQYTRRAATSGS

-285 LMVFQ
+285 LMAFQ
-290 KNHANDQWFK
+290 RSHGNEQWFK
-300 VCSNIFSMQTTAG
+300 ICNQIFSLQTTPGA
-313 SLIYTL
+313 LIYTL

-355 EDTQKYVS
+355 KDTQKYVS
-363 KLLIRLSTVGS
+363 KILIRLSTVGA

-384 QLATNIWGLPSSIG
+384 QLATNIFGLPSSIG

-414 WRQIDG
+414 ARQVDG

-427 VGFIRDKRPSF
+427 VGFIR
-438 ND
+438 

>member
-11 DKEIRKKIFFTLFI
+11 DKEIRNKIFFTLFI

-33 NITVPGI
+33 NIAVPGV
-40 NAKAIS
+40 NAKAIN

-51 GLVSMLDTVSGGG
+51 GLVPMLDTVSGGG

-81 QIVIQLLQMDIVPR
+81 QIVIQLLQMDIVPK

-116 LTLAIA
+116 LTLVVA
-122 FVQSIGITLGFNVL
+122 FIQSIGITLGFNVL
-136 TQMGLVKN
+136 TQMGLVKS
-144 QTPTTY
+144 QTPQTY
-150 IQIGIIMTGGTM
+150 IQIAIIMTAGTF
-162 LLNWLGDEI
+162 LLTWLGDEI
-171 TDKGLGNGISVIIFA
+171 TDKGLGNGVSVIIFA
-186 GIIARLPN
+186 GIISRLPN
-194 GIYSLYKEEIVNT
+194 GIAQIFKEDVSNA
-207 SASDRRK
+207 SSSDRCK
-214 GILFFA
+214 GILFFVA
-220 GIIILILL
+220 IIIAIL
-228 VTQLVTWVQQAER
+228 VITKVVTWVEQAIR
-241 RVPIQYTRRANVSGS
+241 RVPIQYTRRAAVSGS

-279 ITPATI
+279 ITPSTI
-285 LMVFQ
+285 LMAFQ
-290 KNHANDQWFK
+290 SHQGEQWYQILTQ
-300 VCSNIFSMQTTAG
+300 IFSLQTTPGAV
-313 SLIYTL
+313 IYTL
-319 LIILF
+319 LIVLF

-332 VNPEKLAEN
+332 VNPEKLSEN
-341 LQKQGAYIPSVWPG
+341 LQKQSAYIPSVWPG
-355 EDTQKYVS
+355 KDTQDFVS
-363 KLLIRLSTVGS
+363 KLLMRLSTVGS
-374 VFLGLVALLP
+374 VYLGLVALLP

-414 WRQIDG
+414 SRQVNG

-427 VGFIRDKRPSF
+427 VGFIR
-438 ND
+438 

>member
-1 MFSTLKNAFK
+1 MFSTLKNAFR
-11 DKEIRKKIFFTLFI
+11 DKEIRNKIYFTLFI
-25 LLLYRIGA
+25 LLIYRIGA
-33 NITVPGI
+33 NITVPGV
-40 NAKAIS
+40 NAKAIT

-51 GLVSMLDTVSGGG
+51 GLVPMLDTVSGGG

-81 QIVIQLLQMDIVPR
+81 QIVIQLLQMDIVPT

-107 RKTNQVTRY
+107 RKTNNVTRW
-116 LTLAIA
+116 LALFVA
-122 FVQSIGITLGFNVL
+122 FIQSIGITLGFNAL
-136 TQMGLVKN
+136 TQMGLVKS
-144 QTPTTY
+144 QTWQSY
-150 IQIGIIMTGGTM
+150 CEIAIIMTAGTM
-162 LLNWLGDEI
+162 LLTWLGDEI
-171 TDKGLGNGISVIIFA
+171 TDKGLGNGVSVIIFA
-186 GIIARLPN
+186 GIIARLPR
-194 GIYSLYKEEIVNT
+194 GLWQLYKDSVINNN
-207 SASDRRK
+207 ASDRWQ
-214 GILFFA
+214 GILFFIA
-220 GIIILILL
+220 IIIAILI
-228 VTQLVTWVQQAER
+228 VTQLVTWVEQADR
-241 RVPIQYTRRANVSGS
+241 RIPIQYTRRATISGS

-285 LMVFQ
+285 LMAFQ
-290 KNHANDQWFK
+290 KSQGDQQWYK
-300 VCSNIFSMQTTAG
+300 IMTNIFSMQTTPG
-313 SLIYTL
+313 VIIYTV

-332 VNPEKLAEN
+332 VNPEKLAKN

-355 EDTQKYVS
+355 KDTQDYVS
-363 KLLIRLSTVGS
+363 KVLIRLSTVGS

-384 QLATNIWGLPSSIG
+384 QLATNFWDLPSSIG

-414 WRQIDG
+414 SRQING

-427 VGFIRDKRPSF
+427 VGFIR
-438 ND
+438 

>member
-1 MFSTLKNAFK
+1 MFSTLRNAFK
-11 DKEIRKKIFFTLFI
+11 DKEIRNKIWFTLFI
-25 LLLYRIGA
+25 LLLYRIGS
-33 NITVPGI
+33 NITVPGV

-51 GLVSMLDTVSGGG
+51 GLVPMLDTVTGGG

-81 QIVIQLLQMDIVPR
+81 QIVIQLLQMDIVPT

-107 RKTNQVTRY
+107 RKTNTVTRW
-116 LTLAIA
+116 LTLAVA
-122 FVQSIGITLGFNVL
+122 FVQSIGITLGFNAL

-144 QTPTTY
+144 QTPQTY
-150 IQIGIIMTGGTM
+150 IEIAIIMTGGTM

-171 TDKGLGNGISVIIFA
+171 TDKGLGNGVSVIIFA
-186 GIIARLPN
+186 GIIARFPA
-194 GIYSLYKEEIVNT
+194 GMWQIYKEEIINN
-207 SASDRRK
+207 SAADRWK
-214 GILFFA
+214 GILFFVA
-220 GIIILILL
+220 VIVAILI
-228 VTQLVTWVQQAER
+228 VVQLVTWVEQANR
-241 RVPIQYTRRANVSGS
+241 HIPIQYTRRATISGS

-279 ITPATI
+279 ITPATV
-285 LMVFQ
+285 LMLFQ
-290 KNHANDQWFK
+290 RTQGDKEWFK
-300 VCSNIFSMQTTAG
+300 VLTNIFSMQTTPG
-313 SLIYTL
+313 VIIYTL

-332 VNPEKLAEN
+332 VNPKKLAEN

-355 EDTQKYVS
+355 KDTQDYVS

-384 QLATNIWGLPSSIG
+384 QLATNFWDLPSSIG

-414 WRQIDG
+414 SRQING

-427 VGFIRDKRPSF
+427 VGFIR
-438 ND
+438 

>member
-1 MFSTLKNAFK
+1 MFSTLKNALK
-11 DKEIRKKIFFTLFI
+11 DKEIRNKIYFTLFI

-33 NITVPGI
+33 NITVPGV
-40 NAKAIS
+40 NVRAITR
-46 QVAQT
+46 VAQT
-51 GLVSMLDTVSGGG
+51 GLVPMLDTVSGGG

-81 QIVIQLLQMDIVPR
+81 QIVIQLLQMDIVPT
-95 LVEWGKQGEVGR
+95 LVEWGKQGEYGR
-107 RKTNQVTRY
+107 RKTNQVTRV
-116 LTLAIA
+116 LTLIVA

-136 TQMGLVKN
+136 TQMGLVKDQN
-144 QTPTTY
+144 WATY
-150 IQIGIIMTGGTM
+150 CQIAVIMTAGTF
-162 LLNWLGDEI
+162 LLTWLGDEI
-171 TDKGLGNGISVIIFA
+171 TDKGLGNGVSVIIFA
-186 GIIARLPN
+186 GIIARLPA
-194 GIYSLYKEEIVNT
+194 GIVQIFKDEIINT
-207 SASDRRK
+207 SASDRWQ
-214 GILFFA
+214 GILFFV
-220 GIIILILL
+220 GIILAILI
-228 VTQLVTWVQQAER
+228 VTKLVTWVEQAIR
-241 RVPIQYTRRANVSGS
+241 HVPIQYTRRATVSGS

-285 LMVFQ
+285 LMAFQ
-290 KNHANDQWFK
+290 RTQGDQQWFQ
-300 VCSNIFSMQTTAG
+300 VMQQIFSLQTTPGAI
-313 SLIYTL
+313 IYTI

-332 VNPEKLAEN
+332 VNPQKLSEN

-355 EDTQKYVS
+355 KDTQTYVS

-384 QLATNIWGLPSSIG
+384 QLATNFWGLPSSIG

-414 WRQIDG
+414 SRQING

-427 VGFIRDKRPSF
+427 VGFIR
-438 ND
+438 